1 MNCYLPLSVES
12 PSLHDLGVD
21 NRSKMPTLEE
31 INKRLFEL
39 IEEISQA
46 GDDYA
51 QMNFDLEGR
60 KSEMLLSAELGRFT
74 NQAMRDAQVR
84 IMIENEGL
92 ARPVIEKK
100 SQWLK
105 LCNERDLLF
114 EISRNLRTILGS
126 K

>member
-1 MNCYLPLSVES
+1 
-12 PSLHDLGVD
+12 
-21 NRSKMPTLEE
+21 MPTLEE